1 MEPELGSTSVREQLI
16 VAGIA
21 ELEAHGIPDFSLR
34 RVATACNLS
43 CAAPYKHFKDKD
55 ALIDAIFAYIRQQLD
70 FLLKQVADVFEAEP
84 RRQLVESC
92 VAYIRFCLANP
103 HFRAVMTLSDGSLPL
118 ADTMELLLPR
128 CLPQCPPTQ
137 RQETALVL
145 RSLTYGWA
153 LLLASGELP
162 HSEDVMDR
170 LRDRLSAV
178 LQATESHTQ

>member
-92 VAYIRFCLANP
+92 GGIDFSKPFCVAYSG
-103 HFRAVMTLSDGSLPL
+103 LSDSMMNKYIIDS
-118 ADTMELLLPR
+118 AELFR
-128 CLPQCPPTQ
+128 GHEKQVQ
-137 RQETALVL
+137 TA
-145 RSLTYGWA
+145 TIGCA
-153 LLLASGELP
+153 IGTHAGP
-162 HSEDVMDR
+162 G
-170 LRDRLSAV
+170 AV
-178 LQATESHTQ
+178 AVAFYQN